1 MQVLGCSFFSF
12 HQRHYNTDFKEKCSK
27 SFTRTKNQYEMPP
40 LSPSLH
46 TEVELLL
53 DYLVVGLLVAFFGG
67 EGGIEGLISILIPSQ
82 N

>member
-1 MQVLGCSFFSF
+1 
-12 HQRHYNTDFKEKCSK
+12 
-27 SFTRTKNQYEMPP
+27 MPP

-53 DYLVVGLLVAFFGG
+53 DCLVVGLLVAFFGG

>member
-1 MQVLGCSFFSF
+1 
-12 HQRHYNTDFKEKCSK
+12 
-27 SFTRTKNQYEMPP
+27 MPP